1 VTQSSPRRDPVNDT
15 VADLVTVAAC
25 AVLVLLVLPLVAP
38 AMVLTLGSP
47 YAATRARYWIVPHWW
62 RLVVGGGIA
71 AVVLLLSIEGLLAAV
86 WIRDEHALFA
96 RSLVTVVPALWGA
109 AWPWLIVN
117 ACSGLLLVPAAMA
130 LRRRR
135 LAQQVTRRQVA
146 DVLLQERIES
156 ARARAAAWTASRRM
170 GVRVNSQT
178 GQIVSTERAIVA
190 PHPVRSGQAF
200 GFVAVPTISTWR
212 DRFADLRRVRDWVD
226 PVAQAVVLPAK
237 SSAARALVLAESGTG
252 KTVLLNGMIGCA
264 LASGWPVFVID
275 AKGDPADADELVRA
289 ARAAGRSAAVGSRWN
304 LFAGTAEQV
313 TEKLMRLL
321 PPADGANQHYLDEAR
336 GVLGMVQANS
346 PIRSVAELRDRL
358 EHPAPH
364 LRDEADLHAVQAV
377 VDSRAGLTAA
387 GRVLQ
392 ALMPA
397 LRPLEE
403 WIDAAGWSYSHP
415 NADVTVMSLSPVDV
429 TQARLGHLLM
439 VDLRHFL
446 ATRLR
451 AGDKSPVL
459 VVVDEFPQLVTL
471 DSDPGDAA
479 AALLETARSSGAG
492 LILAAQSTAGLSN
505 DEGRRARALAS
516 GAALII
522 GRSKD
527 PDTAVRYAGTVLR
540 LENAASALGESLLSG
555 RAQHTYVIPPQAVRE
570 AWDGSFWLVQAG
582 GIAAFRTM
590 PPARPAIA
598 AAQPAAAVLLPE
610 QPTATEPELSD
621 ERDERKPITVMRRT
635 GPKPTFIPPR
645 HRQLAQPSSAL
656 TTVRDEADP
665 ITGLEILLTEHEP
678 GRWSAVA
685 YPATDSEVLD
695 DVPHPDE
702 VDFAVPPETVGVPRG
717 SWVEEWDPDHFDGW
731 GHPAHQLPVMWTDAL
746 DRLAATARARHRI

>member
-1 VTQSSPRRDPVNDT
+1 
-15 VADLVTVAAC
+15 
-25 AVLVLLVLPLVAP
+25 VLLLVEVLLASSWLAAERAVFDQSVVGWLPLV
-38 AMVLTLGSP
+38 
-47 YAATRARYWIVPHWW
+47 W
-62 RLVVGGGIA
+62 A
-71 AVVLLLSIEGLLAAV
+71 AVWPWLLVNAGSGVLLL
-86 WIRDEHALFA
+86 
-96 RSLVTVVPALWGA
+96 
-109 AWPWLIVN
+109 
-117 ACSGLLLVPAAMA
+117 PAAIA

-135 LAQQVTRRQVA
+135 LARQVTKRQVS

-156 ARARAAAWTASRRM
+156 ARSRAAAWTASRRM
-170 GVRVNSQT
+170 GVRVDAQT
-178 GQIVSTERAIVA
+178 GQIVSTVGAVVA
-190 PHPVRSGQAF
+190 PHQVGGGHAF
-200 GFVAVPTISTWR
+200 GFVSVPTIAAWR

-226 PVAQAVVLPAK
+226 PVAQAVVLPQQ
-237 SSAARALVLAESGTG
+237 SSAARALVVAESGTG
-252 KTVLLNGMIGCA
+252 KTVLLNGIIGCA

-289 ARAAGRSAAVGSRWN
+289 ARAAGRSAAVGARWN

-336 GVLGMVQANS
+336 GVLGMVQAHT
-346 PIRSVAELRDRL
+346 PIRSAADLRDRL
-358 EHPAPH
+358 EHPGPH
-364 LRDEADLHAVQAV
+364 LRDDADLHAVQAI
-377 VDSRAGLTAA
+377 VDSRAGQTAA

-392 ALMPA
+392 ALLPA

-459 VVVDEFPQLVTL
+459 VVVDEFPQLVTV

-505 DEGRRARALAS
+505 DESRRARALAS

-527 PDTAVRYAGTVLR
+527 PEPAVRYAGTVLR
-540 LENAASALGESLLSG
+540 LENAASALGDSLLSG
-555 RAQHTYVIPPQAVRE
+555 RAQESYLIAPQAVRE
-570 AWDGSFWLVQAG
+570 AWDGSFWLIQG
-582 GIAAFRTM
+582 GGVVAFRTL
-590 PPARPAIA
+590 PPGRPALA
-598 AAQPAAAVLLPE
+598 ATQPAAAVLLPE
-610 QPTATEPELSD
+610 RPAPTIAAEAAPLVVEQ
-621 ERDERKPITVMRRT
+621 RKPITVMRRT
-635 GPKPTFIPPR
+635 GPATTFVPPR
-645 HRQLAQPSSAL
+645 HPKRPAAAPAVVTTDTDSA
-656 TTVRDEADP
+656 A
-665 ITGLEILLTEHEP
+665 IIGLEIVLTEEGP
-678 GRWSAVA
+678 GTWTAVA
-685 YPATDSEVLD
+685 YPATATEVFD
-695 DVPHPDE
+695 DIDDPDRAR
-702 VDFAVPPETVGVPRG
+702 FTFTPGSHRTPRG
-717 SWVEEWDPDHFDGW
+717 SWVEEWEPGTTASW
-731 GHPAHQLPVMWTDAL
+731 GHPAHELPPEWTTAL
-746 DRLAATARARHRI
+746 DELIQRARRRHGL

>member
-1 VTQSSPRRDPVNDT
+1 VLHDPVTDT
-15 VADLVTVAAC
+15 VTDLVTVLVGALA
-25 AVLVLLVLPLVAP
+25 VLLVLPLVVP
-38 AMVLTLGSP
+38 AAVLAFTGP
-47 YAATRARYWIVPHWW
+47 VAATRARFWIVPRGW
-62 RLVVGGGIA
+62 RPVVGGGVA
-71 AVVLLLSIEGLLAAV
+71 AVLVLSIVEVGLAIGWARGEQALFVEPVASWVPVVWAAV
-86 WIRDEHALFA
+86 W
-96 RSLVTVVPALWGA
+96 
-109 AWPWLIVN
+109 PWLVVN
-117 ACSGLLLVPAAMA
+117 ACSGVLLVPAALA
-130 LRRRR
+130 VARRR
-135 LAQQVTRRQVA
+135 LARQVTRRQVQ

-156 ARARAAAWTASRRM
+156 ARARAAAWSASRRM
-170 GVRVNSQT
+170 GVRVNVQT
-178 GQIVSTERAIVA
+178 GQIVSTEGAVVA
-190 PHPVRSGQAF
+190 PHRVGGGHAF
-200 GFVAVPTISTWR
+200 GFIAVPTIATWR
-212 DRFADLRRVRDWVD
+212 DRFADLRQVRDWVD
-226 PVAQAVVLPAK
+226 PVAQAVILPQKA
-237 SSAARALVLAESGTG
+237 SAARALVLAESGTG

-264 LASGWPVFVID
+264 LANGWPVFVID

-289 ARAAGRSAAVGSRWN
+289 ARAAGRSAAVGARWN
-304 LFAGTAEQV
+304 LFAGSAEQV

-336 GVLGMVQANS
+336 GVLGMVQEHS
-346 PIRSVAELRDRL
+346 PIRSPAELRDRL
-358 EHPAPH
+358 EHPGPH
-364 LRDEADLHAVQAV
+364 LRDEADLHAVGAI
-377 VDSRAGLTAA
+377 VDSRSGQTAA

-439 VDLRHFL
+439 IDLRHFL

-527 PDTAVRYAGTVLR
+527 PDTAVKYAGTVLR
-540 LENAASALGESLLSG
+540 LESASSPDGDLLLNG
-555 RAQHTYVIPPQAVRE
+555 RVQHSYVIPPQAVRE

-590 PPARPAIA
+590 PPARPTIA
-598 AAQPAAAVLLPE
+598 PAQPAAAVLLPE
-610 QPTATEPELSD
+610 ALPPADLVGETAALPG
-621 ERDERKPITVMRRT
+621 KPITVMRRT
-635 GPKPTFIPPR
+635 GPANQFV
-645 HRQLAQPSSAL
+645 RQQRPGRSP
-656 TTVRDEADP
+656 VDP
-665 ITGLEILLTEHEP
+665 VVGTIEGDTGIITGLEIVLTERAA
-678 GRWSAVA
+678 GDWSAVA
-685 YPATDSEVLD
+685 YPATTTEVLD
-695 DVPHPDE
+695 DVPAPDR
-702 VDFAVPPETVGVPRG
+702 VRFTFPPTTARTPRG
-717 SWVEEWDPDHFDGW
+717 SWVEEWDPDEFTGW
-731 GHPAHQLPVMWTDAL
+731 GHPTHQLPLEWTEAL
-746 DRLAATARARHRI
+746 DRLTAQARSRYRL